1 MKYIFYIF
9 LYLNI
14 YTIFS
19 SEAIAQQ
26 LYLEIKA
33 ETDVSEALLDSLSV
47 TRNFE
52 NYIALKSETDS
63 LQVRLLRYG
72 YIESR
77 LDTLVKYNDSV
88 YTANFFFGRKFNVVK
103 VYYNSDE
110 FSKKELQRVTS
121 DITDTYFTIPFTEI
135 EIALQKLNEIK
146 TEKGDA
152 FASTRLKNI
161 SVENNT
167 LAATIDLQSGTQK
180 TVDAIVVKGYDKFPK
195 SFLRYYAGVKI
206 GKPFSKQ
213 KIISQNAVINNL
225 GFATSIKPPETLF
238 EKDSTT
244 VYFYFKK
251 QPNNL
256 FDGVI
261 GFATDEETNKL
272 VFNGYLDLVLNN
284 NLNFGEQFSL
294 NYKSDGNDQ
303 QNFKVN
309 AKLPYLFKSPVGL
322 ELELNIFKR
331 DTTFVT
337 TEQKAL
343 ATYQLNTS
351 STAFGGYKSYE
362 SSNLAD
368 ANLGGTAV
376 TDYKANFVV
385 TGLDYKK
392 SQPSTLFPFK
402 TNVIITSEIG
412 KRASEGMSE
421 NQQKFS
427 ATASHIINLNYKNSV
442 YLKSSSSIL
451 LSESFLTNELFRFGG
466 ITSIRG
472 FDENS
477 IDASLLSVLNTEYRY
492 QVNEGAYIHSV
503 IDFGYFKNEVA
514 IITEKLYSFGA
525 GIGLATKAGVFRL
538 IVANGNTEKQ
548 TFSFNNTKIHLSL
561 SSRF

>member
-1 MKYIFYIF
+1 LKYIFYIF
-9 LYLNI
+9 IYLNI

-19 SEAIAQQ
+19 SEGRAQQ
-26 LYLEIKA
+26 LYLNINT
-33 ETDVSEALLDSLSV
+33 ETTISETLLDSLSV
-47 TRNFE
+47 QRNFE
-52 NYIALKSETDS
+52 NFTNLKAETDS
-63 LQVRLLRYG
+63 LQLRLVRFG

-77 LDTLVKYNDSV
+77 LDSLTKKNDSV
-88 YTANFFFGRKFNVVK
+88 YTANFFFGRKFSAIK
-103 VYYNSDE
+103 IYYNSEE
-110 FSKKELQRVTS
+110 FSKKELQQVTS
-121 DITDTYFTIPFTEI
+121 EITDTYFTLPFTTI
-135 EIALQKLNEIK
+135 EKSLQKLNEIK
-146 TEKGDA
+146 TDEGDA
-152 FASTRLKNI
+152 FASTRLANI
-161 SVENNT
+161 SVDNKILTAT
-167 LAATIDLQSGTQK
+167 LNLQAGIPK
-180 TVDAIVVKGYDKFPK
+180 TVDAIVIKGYDKFPT
-195 SFLRYYAGVKI
+195 SFLRYYAGVHT
-206 GKPFSKQ
+206 GKPFSKK
-213 KIISQNAVINNL
+213 KIIAQNAVINNL
-225 GFATSIKPPETLF
+225 GFTESIKPPETLF

-261 GFATDEETNKL
+261 GFSTDEETNKL
-272 VFNGYLDLVLNN
+272 IFNGYLDLALSN
-284 NLNFGEQFSL
+284 NLNFGEQLTL

-309 AKLPYLFKSPVGL
+309 AKLPYLFKSPVGV
-322 ELELNIFKR
+322 ELELTIFKR

-351 STAFGGYKSYE
+351 STIFGGYKSYE

-368 ANLGGTAV
+368 ASLGGTAV
-376 TDYKANFVV
+376 TDYKANFAVV
-385 TGLDYKK
+385 GLDYKRP
-392 SQPSTLFPFK
+392 QRTALFPIK
-402 TNVIITSEIG
+402 TNVLITSELG
-412 KRASEGMSE
+412 KRTSEGLSE
-421 NQQKFS
+421 NQQKLS
-427 ATASHIINLNYKNSV
+427 AAASHIFNLNYKNSV

-451 LSESFLTNELFRFGG
+451 LSETFLINELFRFGG

-477 IDASLLSVLNTEYRY
+477 IDASVFSVLNTEYRY
-492 QVNEGAYIHSV
+492 QLNEGAYLHSV

-525 GIGLATKAGVFRL
+525 GIGLATKAGVFRF